1 MDNTRVSS
9 YDITS
14 SQQDAGG
21 GELSSTATWGQQGN
35 LTSPFANG
43 GRMEIGY
50 TPRLKS
56 PQFIQGGLED
66 GDQVESYDDDF
77 EDARLSL
84 ESDSEVHTIIEP
96 EDRNGTTSG
105 LGENNYSSESVF
117 GLDHLEEEQYRS
129 YNNTDSSGVASQY
142 PNRSTDPPLTN
153 QLRVNRKLT
162 LVKAPIDKPEK
173 DPAERYRQYRI
184 SQRTTEINQ
193 TDDQNYPPELT
204 AAELRAQSGSSSAY
218 SKNSHD
224 MGEIFPSNDEEARAA
239 GYKSLKHYAYQQEE
253 LKHYQDS

>member
-9 YDITS
+9 YDITG

-21 GELSSTATWGQQGN
+21 GELSSTATWGQQSN
-35 LTSPFANG
+35 LTSPFATW

-56 PQFIQGGLED
+56 HRFIQGGLED

-105 LGENNYSSESVF
+105 LGENNYPSESVF
-117 GLDHLEEEQYRS
+117 GFDHLEEEQYRS
-129 YNNTDSSGVASQY
+129 NNNIDSSGVASQY
-142 PNRSTDPPLTN
+142 LNRSTDPPPTN
-153 QLRVNRKLT
+153 QLRVNRKPT
-162 LVKAPIDKPEK
+162 FMKATDDKLK
-173 DPAERYRQYRI
+173 ADPAERFRIYRI
-184 SQRTTEINQ
+184 SQRTTELNQ
-193 TDDQNYPPELT
+193 TDDHNYPPELT
-204 AAELRAQSGSSSAY
+204 AADLRAQSGSSSAY
-218 SKNSHD
+218 SKNSQD
-224 MGEIFPSNDEEARAA
+224 MGEIFLSNDEDARAA
-239 GYKSLKHYAYQQEE
+239 GYKSLIHYAYQQE
-253 LKHYQDS
+253 

>member
-1 MDNTRVSS
+1 MDITRVSS

-35 LTSPFANG
+35 LTPPFATS

-56 PQFIQGGLED
+56 PQFIHGGLED
-66 GDQVESYDDDF
+66 GDQVESFDDDF

-84 ESDSEVHTIIEP
+84 ESDSEIHTIIEP

-105 LGENNYSSESVF
+105 FGEKNSSSESVF
-117 GLDHLEEEQYRS
+117 RLDYLEEEQYRS

-142 PNRSTDPPLTN
+142 PNRSTDPPLTIL
-153 QLRVNRKLT
+153 LRVNRKFPSVNAPLGKREEDPVLT
-162 LVKAPIDKPEK
+162 
-173 DPAERYRQYRI
+173 YRQ
-184 SQRTTEINQ
+184 
-193 TDDQNYPPELT
+193 
-204 AAELRAQSGSSSAY
+204 
-218 SKNSHD
+218 
-224 MGEIFPSNDEEARAA
+224 
-239 GYKSLKHYAYQQEE
+239 
-253 LKHYQDS
+253 

>member
-9 YDITS
+9 YDITG

-35 LTSPFANG
+35 LTSPFATG

-56 PQFIQGGLED
+56 PQFIHGGLED
-66 GDQVESYDDDF
+66 GEQVESFDDDF
-77 EDARLSL
+77 EGTRLSL
-84 ESDSEVHTIIEP
+84 GSDSEVHTIIEP

-129 YNNTDSSGVASQY
+129 
-142 PNRSTDPPLTN
+142 
-153 QLRVNRKLT
+153 
-162 LVKAPIDKPEK
+162 
-173 DPAERYRQYRI
+173 
-184 SQRTTEINQ
+184 
-193 TDDQNYPPELT
+193 
-204 AAELRAQSGSSSAY
+204 
-218 SKNSHD
+218 
-224 MGEIFPSNDEEARAA
+224 
-239 GYKSLKHYAYQQEE
+239 
-253 LKHYQDS
+253 